1 MRRFL
6 MWAASILLAAIIP
19 FAAAGLLIGSV
30 VGLHLLNPVLG
41 NVFYAALAI
50 SGFAF
55 FVSVTSRSLFGLFD
69 MSTTHIDT
77 KTEVSDDENRD

>member
-1 MRRFL
+1 MRHFL

-19 FAAAGLLIGSV
+19 FAAVGLLIGSI
-30 VGLHLLNPVLG
+30 VGLYLLNPVLG

-50 SGFAF
+50 SAFAF
-55 FVSVTSRSLFGLFD
+55 FVFVTSRSLFDLFD
-69 MSTTHIDT
+69 MSTTQIDT